1 MDFLNV
7 VRCCTPALP
16 SAYADALSY
25 YDALCKL
32 QGAIN
37 ECINILNGYLN
48 EVDKKI
54 AEAILSENICNIIER
69 LQAVYIPDL
78 EAINFGAFSHL
89 KRASAMLSN
98 RIVYSLYVT
107 LFKAR
112 ESKN

>member
-32 QGAIN
+32 QGAVN
-37 ECINILNGYLN
+37 ECINILNGYLD

-54 AEAILSENICNIIER
+54 AEAILSENVCNIIER
-69 LQAVYIPDL
+69 IQAVYIPEL
-78 EAINFGAFSHL
+78 EAISFGVDANFVGNH
-89 KRASAMLSN
+89 
-98 RIVYSLYVT
+98 IVVGEKMIITSEVC
-107 LFKAR
+107 
-112 ESKN
+112 KNG

>member
-1 MDFLNV
+1 V
-7 VRCCTPALP
+7 
-16 SAYADALSY
+16 
-25 YDALCKL
+25 

-78 EAINFGAFSHL
+78 EAINFGVNANFV
-89 KRASAMLSN
+89 SN
-98 RIVYSLYVT
+98 HSVIDEKMIITSEVC
-107 LFKAR
+107 
-112 ESKN
+112 KNG

>member
-48 EVDKKI
+48 AVDEKI

-69 LQAVYIPDL
+69 IQATYIPETETIKFGVD
-78 EAINFGAFSHL
+78 ANFVSDH
-89 KRASAMLSN
+89 
-98 RIVYSLYVT
+98 IVVGEKMIITSEVC
-107 LFKAR
+107 
-112 ESKN
+112 KNG

>member
-54 AEAILSENICNIIER
+54 AEAILSENVCNIIER
-69 LQAVYIPDL
+69 IQATYIPETETIKFGVD
-78 EAINFGAFSHL
+78 ANFV
-89 KRASAMLSN
+89 SN
-98 RIVYSLYVT
+98 HYVANNKMVIT
-107 LFKAR
+107 GGLC
-112 ESKN
+112 ENE

>member
-7 VRCCTPALP
+7 VRCCTSALP

-48 EVDKKI
+48 AVDEKI

-69 LQAVYIPDL
+69 IQAVYIPEL
-78 EAINFGAFSHL
+78 EAISFGVDSNFVNNH
-89 KRASAMLSN
+89 
-98 RIVYSLYVT
+98 YVVDE
-107 LFKAR
+107 KMVIK
-112 ESKN
+112 SKVCKNG

>member
-32 QGAIN
+32 QGTIN
-37 ECINILNGYLN
+37 ECINTLNGYLDK
-48 EVDKKI
+48 VDEKI

-78 EAINFGAFSHL
+78 EAINFGVNANFV
-89 KRASAMLSN
+89 SN
-98 RIVYSLYVT
+98 HSVIDEKMIITSEVC
-107 LFKAR
+107 
-112 ESKN
+112 KNG